1 MTSFK
6 TSDHKA
12 GPPTQI
18 SFSGWTG
25 GEGTQMLLLNA
36 PTVVASQWLF
46 IRF

>member
-18 SFSGWTG
+18 FVWWLDRG
-25 GEGTQMLLLNA
+25 GGTQMLLLNA